1 MFEIRI
7 YYNTFVSALSP
18 TRLIFNELV
27 ADFSP
32 VSSLVDQYRAE
43 QPQPVWLVKSYD
55 RHPK

>member
-27 ADFSP
+27 AVFSP

-43 QPQPVWLVKSYD
+43 QPQTV
-55 RHPK
+55 